1 MVKRFIADMK
11 KYREYAV
18 YSAKSELKAEV
29 ADSHLS
35 WMWWILDPLLF
46 MLVYSFIAIIVF
58 GKGEKYF
65 AAFVFI
71 GLSSWKFF
79 NATVKQS
86 VRLVSKNS
94 GIVSKVYIP
103 KYVLIIIQMLVNC
116 FKMAISLLLVVGT
129 MFIYRVPVSYRL
141 IYFIPCMMVLFVV
154 TFGVSCIVLHFGVYM
169 DDLSNIMDVLLKLA
183 FYLTGIFYSI
193 EDKVGRA
200 LGEPYVTL
208 LLRGNPAALV
218 IDSLRKCMIYDT
230 TPDLIA
236 LAAWFVGGCIL
247 SFIGVRMIY
256 KNENSYIKVI

>member
-1 MVKRFIADMK
+1 MLKRFITDVK

-18 YSAKSELKAEV
+18 YSAKSDLKAEV

-46 MLVYSFIAIIVF
+46 MMVYSFIAIIVF

-79 NATVKQS
+79 NGTIKQS
-86 VRLVSKNS
+86 VRLVAKNS
-94 GIVSKVYIP
+94 GIVSKVYMP

-116 FKMAISLLLVVGT
+116 FKMVISLILVVGT

-141 IYFIPCMMVLFVV
+141 IYFIPCMLVLFVV
-154 TFGVSCIVLHFGVYM
+154 TFGISCIVLHFGVYV
-169 DDLSNIMDVLLKLA
+169 DDLSNIMDVLLKLV

-193 EDKVGRA
+193 ESKVGAA
-200 LGEPYVTL
+200 LGTPYVNL
-208 LLRGNPAALV
+208 LLKGNPAALV
-218 IDSLRKCMIYDT
+218 IDSLRKCMIYNT
-230 TPDLIA
+230 TPDLLA
-236 LAAWFVGGCIL
+236 LAVWFVAGCVL
-247 SFIGVRMIY
+247 SVIGVRLIY
-256 KNENSYIKVI
+256 KNENSYVKII